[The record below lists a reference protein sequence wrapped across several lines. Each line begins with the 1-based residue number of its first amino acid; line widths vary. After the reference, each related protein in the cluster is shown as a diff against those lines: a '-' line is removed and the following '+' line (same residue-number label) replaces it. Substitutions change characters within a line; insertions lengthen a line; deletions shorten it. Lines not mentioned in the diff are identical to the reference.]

1 MNPPTTNHIIN
12 LPAYLKRIQLPANP
26 PPPPTLSTLELICAQ
41 HNRCIPFE
49 NIDVVL
55 SRSIKIDLRSL
66 ESKIV
71 LNKRGGYCFE
81 QNTLLQAVLL
91 QVGYSTV
98 RRVLCRVR
106 SGRDETMPATANT
119 HVALIVQDQSLDRKY
134 IVDVAFGGKQSI
146 HPLRLDMNEETQTV
160 SDGLFRTRA
169 VDDGYTLIE
178 TKNSNNSNDSNNESS
193 WRSLYKFRDE
203 TAESVDCEMGNFW
216 TSNYPTSRFCTQF
229 FISRR
234 VGVENGRDEFHYI
247 LNNSYVARRYDGSGV
262 GVDEERIIQSKKELV
277 DLVRNVFDV
286 RFQEEEEGN
295 DLKGIDRYLSVE
307 GV

>member
-1 MNPPTTNHIIN
+1 M
-12 LPAYLKRIQLPANP
+12 Q
-26 PPPPTLSTLELICAQ
+26 
-41 HNRCIPFE
+41 
-49 NIDVVL
+49 
-55 SRSIKIDLRSL
+55 SL

-91 QVGYSTV
+91 QVGYSRV

-119 HVALIVQDQSLDRKY
+119 HVALIVNLQDRKY

-146 HPLRLDMNEETQTV
+146 HPLRLDMNEETQAV

-178 TKNSNNSNDSNNESS
+178 TKNSNNENS

-229 FISRR
+229 FISQR

-262 GVDEERIIQSKKELV
+262 GVDEERIIQSKEELV
-277 DLVRNVFDV
+277 DLVRNVFNV
-286 RFQEEEEGN
+286 QLSEEEEGN

-307 GV
+307 GVNKK

>member
-1 MNPPTTNHIIN
+1 MSSPSTNHIIN
-12 LPAYLKRIQLPANP
+12 LPAYLKRIQLPSNP
-26 PPPPTLSTLELICAQ
+26 LPPPTLPTLKLICAQ

-55 SRSIKIDLRSL
+55 KRSIKIDLQSL
-66 ESKIV
+66 ETKIV

-178 TKNSNNSNDSNNESS
+178 TKNSNNESS

-234 VGVENGRDEFHYI
+234 VGVEGGRDEFHYI

-262 GVDEERIIQSKKELV
+262 GVDEERIIQSKKELL

-286 RFQEEEEGN
+286 QLSEEEEGN

>member
-1 MNPPTTNHIIN
+1 M
-12 LPAYLKRIQLPANP
+12 
-26 PPPPTLSTLELICAQ
+26 
-41 HNRCIPFE
+41 
-49 NIDVVL
+49 
-55 SRSIKIDLRSL
+55 RSL

-119 HVALIVQDQSLDRKY
+119 HVALIVNLQDRKY

-178 TKNSNNSNDSNNESS
+178 TKNSNNSNNSNNESS
-193 WRSLYKFRDE
+193 WHVVL
-203 TAESVDCEMGNFW
+203 
-216 TSNYPTSRFCTQF
+216 
-229 FISRR
+229 
-234 VGVENGRDEFHYI
+234 
-247 LNNSYVARRYDGSGV
+247 
-262 GVDEERIIQSKKELV
+262 
-277 DLVRNVFDV
+277 
-286 RFQEEEEGN
+286 
-295 DLKGIDRYLSVE
+295 
-307 GV
+307 